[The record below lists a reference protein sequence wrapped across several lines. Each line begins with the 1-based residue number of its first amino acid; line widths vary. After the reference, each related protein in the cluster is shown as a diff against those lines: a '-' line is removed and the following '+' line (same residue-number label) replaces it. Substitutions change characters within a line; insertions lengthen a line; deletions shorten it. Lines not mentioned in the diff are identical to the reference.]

1 MPSKNARLRRRKEN
15 RKRRDN
21 AKRREELKQAD
32 RSRREALAE
41 DHKIIQSVDDDTN
54 KSTLMESMSRIL
66 RPSNASRSKTDLD
79 DVHKA
84 AVKARSMKTDPVEDS
99 KNGGPGRGV
108 KAAMVIAVL
117 AMMALLVIPN
127 FL

>member
-41 DHKIIQSVDDDTN
+41 DHKIIQSVDDTN

-99 KNGGPGRGV
+99 KNGEPGRGV